1 MRISSAF
8 SAAAVVAALCTAG
21 PAAAFDLKN
30 LTDATSPVEA
40 FAWGLSQYKSGDKS
54 DAAQALDFAAQKG
67 IPGAQWKL
75 GNMYAEGDG
84 VPRDQY
90 RAFKLFS
97 EVAAHAT
104 EDDATSGQA
113 APFVSNAFNRLG
125 TYYRT
130 GIPDSK
136 IKPDFSM
143 ARQFYYSAAS
153 VFGNVDAQLNL
164 ARMYYEGQ
172 GGERDLIQAAKW
184 ANLAAAKGNL
194 EARGLAIGIA
204 LDLAQAHL
212 NGDGVPKSTRE
223 AVRWAKVAADYGSV
237 EGQALLGHL
246 LFEGDGISRQA
257 VLGLMW
263 LTVALD
269 RSGGSERWILD
280 MHEEARSAATM
291 DEWNAAKAR
300 ADQWIAAHPDLAP
313 DLTTSAA
320 AATAAN

>member
-8 SAAAVVAALCTAG
+8 SAAAVAAALCAAL
-21 PAAAFDLKN
+21 PAAAFDIKN

-40 FAWGLSQYKSGDKS
+40 FTWGLSKYKSGDKS
-54 DAAQALDFAAQKG
+54 TAAEALDFAAQKG

-90 RAFKLFS
+90 KAFKLFS
-97 EVAAHAT
+97 EVAAHAND
-104 EDDATSGQA
+104 EDGTSSA
-113 APFVSNAFNRLG
+113 SAPFVSNAFNRLG

-130 GIPDSK
+130 GIPDTK
-136 IKPDFSM
+136 VKPNFGL

-194 EARGLAIGIA
+194 EARGLAVGIA

-212 NGDGVPKSTRE
+212 DGDGVVKSNRE
-223 AVRWAKVAADYGSV
+223 AERWARVAADYGSV
-237 EGQALLGHL
+237 EGQALLGHIM
-246 LFEGDGISRQA
+246 FEGNGVPRRTVQ
-257 VLGLMW
+257 GLML
-263 LTVALD
+263 LTIAFM
-269 RSGGSERWILD
+269 RSGGSEPWILD

-291 DEWNAAKAR
+291 EEWNAAKQR

-313 DLTTSAA
+313 MA
-320 AATAAN
+320 AATASTVAN